1 MKAGDSISYLNEK
14 KTGTIVSI
22 NKQMATILDE
32 YGFKETV
39 DLAEIVLRDE
49 DLYAKISVSKKQE
62 DNKVKSKKNAKATR
76 TLDLHFQNLVKN
88 PNSYSAQARLQ
99 IQKEN
104 LIETLEYCKKN
115 PIKKLTVI
123 HGIGDGILQEMV
135 FDVLKGYSGIEYED
149 QNIFHQ
155 SSGNVEITFR

>member
-14 KTGTIVSI
+14 KIGTIVSVD
-22 NKQMATILDE
+22 KKTATILDE
-32 YGFKETV
+32 YGFTEKV
-39 DLAEIVLRDE
+39 DFSEIVLRDVE
-49 DLYAKISVSKKQE
+49 LYAKIAVKKKPE
-62 DNKVKSKKNAKATR
+62 DNKIISKKNTKATR
-76 TLDLHFQNLVKN
+76 ILDLHFQNLVKN

-135 FDVLKGYSGIEYED
+135 FDILKGYSGIEYED
-149 QNIFHQ
+149 QNIFHH